1 VVRSPNWTESWKVSM
16 DYQGKRTVLNRV
28 SLLSMCFTTH
38 LFTFYLNF
46 LHTNPC
52 LFPSTKPENSFST
65 GNQHALRSKIIWKQH
80 SKLH

>member
-52 LFPSTKPENSFST
+52 LFPSTKPENSFFDWKST
-65 GNQHALRSKIIWKQH
+65 CITFKDHLEAT
-80 SKLH
+80 